1 MKKHFFTLFISF
13 IVLLLSR
20 CDRII
25 CKYQDL
31 PNLGN
36 GYNFETL
43 DCKTLEIVNSDN
55 TVMIDGIIL
64 AYAFDS
70 TFIIASQ
77 RPWNVSDVPGG
88 IKEMTYKQ
96 RNEAF
101 ENSTYRQYWII
112 NKKEKNEYTGYV
124 GNGNSMRAV
133 YSNVYGPF
141 RKEEYVRKREELGVS
156 KELQLKE

>member
-1 MKKHFFTLFISF
+1 MKKFIG
-13 IVLLLSR
+13 ILTITILSMITS
-20 CDRII
+20 CSEQ
-25 CKYQDL
+25 KYPDL
-31 PNLGN
+31 GDGYKFDTGDGN
-36 GYNFETL
+36 SL
-43 DCKTLEIVNSDN
+43 AIVNSEN
-55 TVMIDGIIL
+55 TIMISMEIL

-77 RPWNVSDVPGG
+77 RPWDVPDVPG

-101 ENSTYRQYWII
+101 EKSTFRQYWII
-112 NKKEKNEYTGYV
+112 NKKAKNEYKSYIGS
-124 GNGNSMRAV
+124 GNDKRAI

-141 RKEEYVRKREELGVS
+141 NKEEYLQKREELRVP